1 MTEPI
6 FIQGPK
12 GDTGPCGAQ
21 GMQGP
26 SGPPG
31 WVGLTSLPRGV
42 SLKGSGKDDMQVG
55 ELVDFV
61 KVMQERM
68 LYIAPNFEKHAK
80 YPALKELYEQYQVMS
95 RLINDDHNP
104 E

>member
-1 MTEPI
+1 MNMTEPTI
-6 FIQGPK
+6 VQGPK
-12 GDTGPCGAQ
+12 GDQGLC

-31 WVGLTSLPRGV
+31 WVGLTRLPRDI
-42 SLKGSGKDDMQVG
+42 SLKGSGKDEMQVG

-68 LYIAPNFEKHAK
+68 RYISPNFEKHAK
-80 YPALKELYEQYQVMS
+80 YPALKELYYQYQVMS